1 MSGSLHV
8 TTGLKAQYAAQVAA
22 DLDRSSR
29 EQERVVAELARLQE
43 ELVVLQHDH
52 ALLMSMHQ
60 TLADGVPTA
69 AGTGRKPDATAVG
82 RVPHQPQAEPKPTG
96 RKPAPAQAAAQPTA
110 SAAVVSEEAKAHRTT
125 LVGLVHDHL
134 RAQSAPSSAAEVT
147 AALVE
152 AHPDRRI
159 KATVVRTTVEG
170 LVAKGLIDRI
180 KQGKSVFY
188 TAVGSHDTVDQSHSE
203 PAPN

>member
-1 MSGSLHV
+1 MSEPLHV

-60 TLADGVPTA
+60 TLADGVPTVT
-69 AGTGRKPDATAVG
+69 GTGKPDATAVG
-82 RVPHQPQAEPKPTG
+82 RVPRQPQAGPKPTG
-96 RKPAPAQAAAQPTA
+96 RKPAPAQTAAQATA
-110 SAAVVSEEAKAHRTT
+110 PAAVVPEAAKAHQTT

-152 AHPDRRI
+152 AHPHRRI

-188 TAVGSHDTVDQSHSE
+188 TAAGSHDTDADQPHRESV
-203 PAPN
+203 PN